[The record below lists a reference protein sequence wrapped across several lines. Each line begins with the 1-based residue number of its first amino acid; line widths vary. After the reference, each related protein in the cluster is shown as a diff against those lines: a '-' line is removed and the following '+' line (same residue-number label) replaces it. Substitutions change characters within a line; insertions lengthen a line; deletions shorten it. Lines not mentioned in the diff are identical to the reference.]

1 MNKAKL
7 YSALAMK
14 EMHVNDFLKEL
25 NNHGLKLSESAYYS
39 RIRGEQEFDIKEIKT
54 IVKVLNLTREEMND
68 IFLENWC
75 PKRHLRRHKQM
86 QALQT
91 FNFEELPVRTLTV
104 DNEPYFV
111 GKDVAEILGYSNT
124 RDALSKHVDEDDKEI
139 LTSRNTTLENLP
151 NRGLTAVN
159 ESGLYSLIFSSKLE
173 SAKRFKR
180 WVTSDVLPAIRKHGI
195 YATDSVIE
203 NTLNNPDYIINILT
217 EYKKE
222 KEQNLLLQQEMGEL
236 KPKADYVDEI
246 LKSTGTLA
254 TTQIA
259 ADYGISAQKLNKL
272 LHEARL
278 QRKVNKQWV
287 LYSEHMGKSYTESDT
302 IPIVRSDGREDTV
315 LQTRWTQKGRLKIHE
330 IMTEFGYE
338 ANVTA

>member
-1 MNKAKL
+1 MQVFRN
-7 YSALAMK
+7 SQ
-14 EMHVNDFLKEL
+14 F
-25 NNHGLKLSESAYYS
+25 G
-39 RIRGEQEFDIKEIKT
+39 
-54 IVKVLNLTREEMND
+54 NL
-68 IFLENWC
+68 
-75 PKRHLRRHKQM
+75 
-86 QALQT
+86 
-91 FNFEELPVRTLTV
+91 
-104 DNEPYFV
+104 
-111 GKDVAEILGYSNT
+111 
-124 RDALSKHVDEDDKEI
+124 EI
-139 LTSRNTTLENLP
+139 LTIEGKQWFPAINVAETLGYTNPRKAIRDHAKERGVTIRSVIDSLGRNQNKKFIDEGNLYRLISR
-151 NRGLTAVN
+151 
-159 ESGLYSLIFSSKLE
+159 SKLPQAE
-173 SAKRFKR
+173 QFEE
-180 WVTSDVLPAIRKHGI
+180 WVFDDVLPAIRKHGI
-195 YATDSVIE
+195 YATDNVIE
-203 NTLNNPDYIINILT
+203 QTLKDPDYIITVLT

-222 KEQNLLLQQEMGEL
+222 KEQNLLLQQEIGEL

-287 LYSEHMGKSYTESDT
+287 LYSEHMGKSYTDSDT
-302 IPIVRSDGREDTV
+302 ITIVRSDGREDTV

>member
-1 MNKAKL
+1 
-7 YSALAMK
+7 
-14 EMHVNDFLKEL
+14 
-25 NNHGLKLSESAYYS
+25 
-39 RIRGEQEFDIKEIKT
+39 
-54 IVKVLNLTREEMND
+54 
-68 IFLENWC
+68 
-75 PKRHLRRHKQM
+75 M

-180 WVTSDVLPAIRKHGI
+180 WVTSYVLPAIRKHGI
-195 YATDSVIE
+195 YATDNVIE
-203 NTLNNPDYIINILT
+203 QTLKDPDYIITVLT

-222 KEQNLLLQQEMGEL
+222 KEQNLLLQQEIGEL

-287 LYSEHMGKSYTESDT
+287 LYSEHMGKSYTDSDT
-302 IPIVRSDGREDTV
+302 ITIVRSDGREDTV

>member
-1 MNKAKL
+1 
-7 YSALAMK
+7 
-14 EMHVNDFLKEL
+14 
-25 NNHGLKLSESAYYS
+25 
-39 RIRGEQEFDIKEIKT
+39 
-54 IVKVLNLTREEMND
+54 
-68 IFLENWC
+68 
-75 PKRHLRRHKQM
+75 M
-86 QALQT
+86 QDLQV
-91 FNFEELPVRTLTV
+91 FQNSQFGDL
-104 DNEPYFV
+104 
-111 GKDVAEILGYSNT
+111 
-124 RDALSKHVDEDDKEI
+124 EI
-139 LTSRNTTLENLP
+139 LTIDNKEYFPAIKVAEVLGYTNPRDAISRHTKKRGVVKHDVIDSLGRKQVKKFIDEGNLY
-151 NRGLTAVN
+151 R
-159 ESGLYSLIFSSKLE
+159 LISRSKLPQAE
-173 SAKRFKR
+173 QFEE
-180 WVTSDVLPAIRKHGI
+180 WIFDEVLPAIRKHGI

-203 NTLNNPDYIINILT
+203 QTLQNPDYIITVLT

-222 KEQNLLLQQEMGEL
+222 KEQNLLLQQEIGEL

-330 IMTEFGYE
+330 IMTDFGYE
-338 ANVTA
+338 ANLAGV

>member
-1 MNKAKL
+1 
-7 YSALAMK
+7 
-14 EMHVNDFLKEL
+14 
-25 NNHGLKLSESAYYS
+25 
-39 RIRGEQEFDIKEIKT
+39 
-54 IVKVLNLTREEMND
+54 
-68 IFLENWC
+68 
-75 PKRHLRRHKQM
+75 M

-104 DNEPYFV
+104 NEEPYFV
-111 GKDVAEILGYSNT
+111 GKDVADILGYKNGS
-124 RDALSKHVDEDDKEI
+124 RDINAHVDAEDK
-139 LTSRNTTLENLP
+139 LTYQISTAGQRRNQTII
-151 NRGLTAVN
+151 N

-180 WVTSDVLPAIRKHGI
+180 WVTSDVLLAIRKHGI
-195 YATDSVIE
+195 YATDNVIE
-203 NTLNNPDYIINILT
+203 QTLKDPDYIITVLT

-222 KEQNLLLQQEMGEL
+222 KEQNLLLQQEIGEL

>member
-1 MNKAKL
+1 
-7 YSALAMK
+7 
-14 EMHVNDFLKEL
+14 
-25 NNHGLKLSESAYYS
+25 
-39 RIRGEQEFDIKEIKT
+39 
-54 IVKVLNLTREEMND
+54 
-68 IFLENWC
+68 
-75 PKRHLRRHKQM
+75 M
-86 QALQT
+86 QALQR
-91 FNFEELPVRTLTV
+91 FQNSQFGDL
-104 DNEPYFV
+104 
-111 GKDVAEILGYSNT
+111 
-124 RDALSKHVDEDDKEI
+124 EI
-139 LTSRNTTLENLP
+139 LTIEGKQWFPAINVAETLGYTNPRKAIRDHAKERGVTIRSVIDSLGRNQNKKFIDEGNLYRLISR
-151 NRGLTAVN
+151 
-159 ESGLYSLIFSSKLE
+159 SKLPQAE
-173 SAKRFKR
+173 QFEE
-180 WVTSDVLPAIRKHGI
+180 WVFDDVLPAIRKHGI
-195 YATDSVIE
+195 YATDNVIE
-203 NTLNNPDYIINILT
+203 NTLNNPDYIITVLT

-222 KEQNLLLQQEMGEL
+222 KEQNLLLQQEIGEL

-302 IPIVRSDGREDTV
+302 IAIVRSDGREDTV

>member
-1 MNKAKL
+1 
-7 YSALAMK
+7 
-14 EMHVNDFLKEL
+14 
-25 NNHGLKLSESAYYS
+25 
-39 RIRGEQEFDIKEIKT
+39 
-54 IVKVLNLTREEMND
+54 
-68 IFLENWC
+68 
-75 PKRHLRRHKQM
+75 M
-86 QALQT
+86 QDLQT
-91 FNFEELPVRTLTV
+91 FNFEDLPVRTLTV
-104 DNEPYFV
+104 DEEPYFI
-111 GKDVAEILGYSNT
+111 GKDVAEVLGYSNT
-124 RDALSKHVDEDDKEI
+124 RDALNKHVDEDDKKI
-139 LTSRNTTLENLP
+139 IKSRNTTLENLP

-180 WVTSDVLPAIRKHGI
+180 WVTSEVLPAIRKYGI

-203 NTLNNPDYIINILT
+203 QTIQNPDYIITVLT

-222 KEQNLLLQQEMGEL
+222 KEQNLLLQQEIGEL

-259 ADYGISAQKLNKL
+259 ADYGISAQKLNEL

-330 IMTEFGYE
+330 IMTDFGYE
-338 ANVTA
+338 ANLAGV